1 MYNIHIYS
9 SDPGPIKS
17 KTEIQ
22 YDTYRLST
30 LSRCSGSPGSK
41 KSGSP
46 ASWHFYF
53 HFHWKTDN
61 LELSQWVWGGAG
73 PRVAKT
79 LCRLDKIRCCPRWKN
94 SWLKATES
102 MSFQVH
108 WEWLSKSANT
118 SRTLGDALAWVQ
130 EGDNFKGC
138 LSPIDVLEIQGNPHD
153 GEGAVSLEH
162 HQLSAGDWVSMADCF
177 KTWQVWEKHW
187 LCV

>member
-1 MYNIHIYS
+1 MILTGSQHWA
-9 SDPGPIKS
+9 DAVGP
-17 KTEIQ
+17 Q
-22 YDTYRLST
+22 VV
-30 LSRCSGSPGSK
+30 K

-46 ASWHFYF
+46 ARWRFYF

-79 LCRLDKIRCCPRWKN
+79 LCRLDRIHCYPRWKN

-138 LSPIDVLEIQGNPHD
+138 LPPIDVLEIQGNPHD

-177 KTWQVWEKHW
+177 KTWQFIYLREALSVRWM
-187 LCV
+187 CCT